1 MVHSDLKPDNIMVN
15 ITDEGEYIPKIID
28 FGFTS
33 KVNEDFRGG
42 TIIYEDP

>member
-1 MVHSDLKPDNIMVN
+1 MVHSDLKPDNIMIN
-15 ITDEGEYIPKIID
+15 QTEDGYIPKIID

-33 KVNEDFRGG
+33 KIYEDFTGG